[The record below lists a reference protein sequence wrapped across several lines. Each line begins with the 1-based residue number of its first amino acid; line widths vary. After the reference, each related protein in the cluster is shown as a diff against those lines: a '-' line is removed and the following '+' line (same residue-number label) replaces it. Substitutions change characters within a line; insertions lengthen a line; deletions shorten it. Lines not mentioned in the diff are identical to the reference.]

1 MQRGYST
8 EVAVRARRTPALI
21 FGSPR
26 MSSGPSQFQAVF
38 HVPQSPSSPTPL

>member
-8 EVAVRARRTPALI
+8 EVAVRARGTPALI
-21 FGSPR
+21 SQAQT
-26 MSSGPSQFQAVF
+26 SSRPTQFQAVF